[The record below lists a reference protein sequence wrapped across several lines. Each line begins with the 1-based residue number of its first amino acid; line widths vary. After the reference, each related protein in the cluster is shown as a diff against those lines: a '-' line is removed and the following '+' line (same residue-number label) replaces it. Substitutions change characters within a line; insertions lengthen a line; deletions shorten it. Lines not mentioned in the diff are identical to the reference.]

1 MLAETLAGPEIPWL
15 DLGWALTL
23 LAGTS
28 LLLIVGAIVP
38 RWRKGLYATF
48 TALTAVVSFVF
59 LVILWGRVTDDG
71 MASAIADSVAFDH
84 FAVFSLVAVL
94 VSVFLTVLV
103 TDGYLRR
110 EEYDGPEMYALY
122 LTAAL
127 GASVMIVANDLIVL
141 FLGLETL
148 SLSLYLLAASH
159 RRRTES
165 QEAGLKYFVLGGF
178 ASAFFLYGIAFIYG
192 ASGATKLP
200 AINDALRG
208 SIDVNSND
216 ALLLVGIGLLIV
228 GFAFKV
234 SAVPFQVW
242 TPDVYQGAPSPVTG
256 FMASAGKVAAFAA
269 LVRVLIVALPSR
281 VDDWQPVIWV
291 LAVLTLVGGSVMAVV
306 QTNVKRMLAF
316 SSISHA
322 GFILVGVEAAAHTDS
337 TDAVSSVVVYLFLY
351 TVLVIGSF
359 AVVTAVSGRGD
370 DATSLEDLRGLA
382 RRRPMLA
389 VALTVFLIAQAGVPV
404 TSGFI
409 AKFGV
414 ITASVDAESY
424 ALAII
429 AMLAAVIAAYLY
441 LRIMVSAWLAD
452 STDDI
457 PIEVPTGL
465 GIAVSFC
472 VGFTIAVGV
481 FPGWLLTL
489 ADKATTFLGA

>member
-1 MLAETLAGPEIPWL
+1 
-15 DLGWALTL
+15 
-23 LAGTS
+23 
-28 LLLIVGAIVP
+28 
-38 RWRKGLYATF
+38 
-48 TALTAVVSFVF
+48 
-59 LVILWGRVTDDG
+59 
-71 MASAIADSVAFDH
+71 
-84 FAVFSLVAVL
+84 
-94 VSVFLTVLV
+94 
-103 TDGYLRR
+103 
-110 EEYDGPEMYALY
+110 
-122 LTAAL
+122 
-127 GASVMIVANDLIVL
+127 
-141 FLGLETL
+141 
-148 SLSLYLLAASH
+148 
-159 RRRTES
+159 
-165 QEAGLKYFVLGGF
+165 
-178 ASAFFLYGIAFIYG
+178 
-192 ASGATKLP
+192 
-200 AINDALRG
+200 
-208 SIDVNSND
+208 VNTND

-269 LVRVLIVALPSR
+269 LVRVLVVALPSR

-322 GFILVGVEAAAHTDS
+322 GFILVGVEASAHANR

-351 TVLVIGSF
+351 SVLVIGSF

-370 DATSLEDLRGLA
+370 GATSLDDLRGLG
-382 RRRPMLA
+382 RRRPVLA
-389 VALTVFLIAQAGVPV
+389 LALTVFLIAQAGVPA

-441 LRIMVSAWLAD
+441 LRIMVSAWLAESSD
-452 STDDI
+452 ESAVEI
-457 PIEVPTGL
+457 PRGL
-465 GIAVSFC
+465 GIAVTLC
-472 VGFTIAVGV
+472 VVFTIAVGV
-481 FPGWLLTL
+481 YPGWLLTL

>member
-1 MLAETLAGPEIPWL
+1 MLAETLTGPEIPWL
-15 DLGWALTL
+15 DLGWALSL

-38 RWRKGLYATF
+38 RWRHGLYATF
-48 TALTAVVSFVF
+48 TALTTVVSFVF
-59 LVILWGRVTDDG
+59 LIVLWGRVTDDG
-71 MASAIADSVAFDH
+71 MSSAIADSIAFDH
-84 FAVFSLVAVL
+84 FAVLSLVAVL
-94 VSVFLTVLV
+94 VSVFLTALV
-103 TDGYLRR
+103 TDGFLRR

-159 RRRTES
+159 RRKTES

-178 ASAFFLYGIAFIYG
+178 ASAFFLYGIALIYG

-200 AINDALRG
+200 AINNALRG
-208 SIDVNSND
+208 SIDVNTND

-269 LVRVLIVALPSR
+269 LVRVLVVALPSR

-322 GFILVGVEAAAHTDS
+322 GFILVGVEASAHANR

-351 TVLVIGSF
+351 SVLVIGSF

-370 DATSLEDLRGLA
+370 GATSLDDLRGLA
-382 RRRPMLA
+382 RRRPVLA
-389 VALTVFLIAQAGVPV
+389 LALTVFLIAQAGVPA

-441 LRIMVSAWLAD
+441 LRIMVSAWLAESSD
-452 STDDI
+452 ESAVEI
-457 PIEVPTGL
+457 PRGL
-465 GIAVSFC
+465 GLAVALC
-472 VGFTIAVGV
+472 VVFTIAVGV
-481 FPGWLLTL
+481 YPGWLLTL